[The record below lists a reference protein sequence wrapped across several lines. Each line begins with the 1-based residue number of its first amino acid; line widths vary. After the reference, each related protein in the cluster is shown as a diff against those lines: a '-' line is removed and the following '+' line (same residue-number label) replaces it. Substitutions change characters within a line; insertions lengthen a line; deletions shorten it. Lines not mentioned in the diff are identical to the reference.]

1 VTVSATLLEAA
12 RWRWIPLAV
21 IYLVVVAV
29 VIAKYARPFLEQR
42 AGDVRARESGAVG
55 DLFLLAVGVVIGSA
69 ILAVAVTFVLYA
81 VLWVLDKVGI

>member
-1 VTVSATLLEAA
+1 MTVPATLLEAA

-29 VIAKYARPFLEQR
+29 VTVRYARPFLAQR
-42 AGDVRARESGAVG
+42 VGDVRERESGAVG
-55 DLFLLAVGVVIGSA
+55 DLFLVAVAVVIGSA

>member
-1 VTVSATLLEAA
+1 MTVSATLLEAA

-21 IYLVVVAV
+21 IYVVVVAV
-29 VIAKYARPFLEQR
+29 VIARYARPFLEQR
-42 AGDVRARESGAVG
+42 VGDVRARESGAVG